1 MNRLRHRC
9 FVTVLG
15 ASLVACA
22 GLPAQEMS
30 DARQAI
36 RAARVA
42 GAQRAAPGTLEDAQ
56 ARLQRAESALRLRD
70 YREARREAI
79 EAGDRAREALH
90 AAGSLSPDAPPSA
103 PIQLPT
109 GPLPGSLP
117 PPR

>member
-1 MNRLRHRC
+1 M
-9 FVTVLG
+9 
-15 ASLVACA
+15 SACV

-42 GAQRAAPGTLEDAQ
+42 GAQRVAPATLDDAQ

-79 EAGDRAREALH
+79 EAGDRAREALR
-90 AAGSLSPDAPPSA
+90 AATSVPTDAPPSP
-103 PIQLPT
+103 PIQLPS
-109 GPLPGSLP
+109 GP
-117 PPR
+117 PPAPLGSVPR